1 MDNFSA
7 CFFVFRGFSGTFEPH
22 LNHGGSSGGNVRLS
36 WTSLHRFT
44 YIYTKWLHQC
54 LSVLRGGLEK
64 CFPVGLEILRGI
76 FGDYEVIGNIGLSK
90 LRKGLR
96 EVIRKTGFLL
106 REVPE
111 GEDE

>member
-44 YIYTKWLHQC
+44 
-54 LSVLRGGLEK
+54 
-64 CFPVGLEILRGI
+64 
-76 FGDYEVIGNIGLSK
+76 
-90 LRKGLR
+90 
-96 EVIRKTGFLL
+96 
-106 REVPE
+106 
-111 GEDE
+111 